1 MRAIL
6 PSGRDGSSRRRAD
19 RAANCSRHSPRH
31 RPNLWAKL
39 QSPNSA
45 LYVMGGMLCAAW
57 MLYVTGLAI
66 AAWLTVAMI
75 PMVLPE
81 ASLQL
86 YCKVEV
92 AWNRTGFGRSVSF
105 ATACSAVGF
114 AVLTIS
120 LVTAQTEVA
129 QAQFFKKAEEY
140 VKTKLAGGVAGADKA
155 IELIF
160 AVLRGLFLIYVG
172 ISIVRIVQSARN
184 DQDWQDLAR
193 TPMIILIAV
202 ILGDVLSTFIIG
214 A

>member
-6 PSGRDGSSRRRAD
+6 PSGRDGSSRRRTD
-19 RAANCSRHSPRH
+19 RATNFPRYAARH
-31 RPNLWAKL
+31 RPNQWTKM
-39 QSPNSA
+39 QSLNTA

-66 AAWLTVAMI
+66 AAWLTLAAI

-86 YCKVEV
+86 YCKAEV

-105 ATACSAVGF
+105 ATACSAFGF